1 MLVNR
6 PCWLASYANHPLVVG
21 MERLLQRVAVEIFP
35 AQL

>member
-6 PCWLASYANHPLVVG
+6 LCWLASYANHPVG

-35 AQL
+35 VQL